1 MRRLSIAWIA
11 AIFLCTVGFVRA
23 QEKPTPSQDSQPFL
37 KRCTATNPQP
47 CYDKPP
53 TPAYTPDPKCS
64 KEAREARI
72 DSAVELAVGV
82 GMDGLVHDISVVM
95 PLGYGLEE
103 AAIKAVKE
111 WRFKPGTRLGNQAPV
126 QIHIHVEFRCQ
137 LR

>member
-1 MRRLSIAWIA
+1 MLRLSIVWIA
-11 AIFLCTVGFVRA
+11 AIFLSAGGFARA

-47 CYDKPP
+47 CSDKPP
-53 TPAYTPDPKCS
+53 TPAYTPEPKCS
-64 KEAREARI
+64 KEARKARI

-82 GMDGLVHDISVVM
+82 GTDGLVHDISVVT
-95 PLGYGLEE
+95 PLGYGLED

-111 WRFKPGTRLGNQAPV
+111 WRFKPGTMLGNPAPV

-137 LR
+137 LK